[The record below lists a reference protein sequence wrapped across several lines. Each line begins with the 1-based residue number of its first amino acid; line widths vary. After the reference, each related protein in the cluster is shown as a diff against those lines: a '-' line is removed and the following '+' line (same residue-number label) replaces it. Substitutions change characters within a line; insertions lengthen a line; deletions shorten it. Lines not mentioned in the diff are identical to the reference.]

1 MGPFGMDEV
10 VQGSARGGDLDE
22 LDEDAVGPF
31 GMDKGDP
38 GVIRGG
44 VHGSGFGVQG
54 FARRKYLY

>member
-1 MGPFGMDEV
+1 MDEV